1 MNGEKEPWPKDIGA
15 YGEYIDELVE
25 RNSHVAEE
33 KKGTVPEGDYLVVAY
48 TNEGDYLVVAYTNEG
63 GEEIINAFK
72 TYSEAF
78 RAMEM
83 LLSTNLSY
91 YDKFAS
97 YGLRKR
103 SGVKHG

>member
-1 MNGEKEPWPKDIGA
+1 MNGEKESWPKDIGA
-15 YGEYIDELVE
+15 YGEYIEELVE

-33 KKGTVPEGDYLVVAY
+33 KKGTVP
-48 TNEGDYLVVAYTNEG
+48 EGDYLVVAYTNEG

>member
-1 MNGEKEPWPKDIGA
+1 MSAKKESWPKDIGA

-25 RNSHVAEE
+25 RNTHVAEE

-48 TNEGDYLVVAYTNEG
+48 TNDN

-83 LLSTNLSY
+83 LLSTKYSD
-91 YDKFAS
+91 YDKFVS

-103 SGVKHG
+103 SGAKHG